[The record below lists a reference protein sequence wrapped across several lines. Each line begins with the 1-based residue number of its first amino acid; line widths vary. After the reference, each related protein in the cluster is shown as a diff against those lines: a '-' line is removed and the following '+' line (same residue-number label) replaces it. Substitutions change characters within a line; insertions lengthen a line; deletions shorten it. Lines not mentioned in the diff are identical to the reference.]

1 MRALV
6 QRVSEAGVQLGG
18 AQVASIGT
26 GLLVLLG
33 VTHADGEGEAAK
45 LAAKVAKLRIFA
57 DEAGKMNRSVLE
69 VSGAA
74 LVVSQFTLYGD
85 ARGGNR
91 PSFTRAARPEQAEAL
106 YRRFCQAL
114 EAQGVPV
121 QTGVFAADM
130 DVSLVNQ
137 GPVTLWLDSEQL

>member
-6 QRVSEAGVQLGG
+6 QRVSEAGVQLEG

-33 VTHADGEGEAAK
+33 VTHTDSEGEAAK

-74 LVVSQFTLYGD
+74 LVVSQFTLYGN
-85 ARGGNR
+85 AKGGNR
-91 PSFTRAARPEQAEAL
+91 PSFTQAARPEQAEAL

-130 DVSLVNQ
+130 NVSLVNQ